1 MEFAAGDG
9 EDSVD
14 SSNLLVHLLR
24 FSIQGLCLLIILI
37 NRSKFK
43 SSKIIMLAF
52 IWMIWMI
59 LCNTVDIS
67 RYFINLS
74 FTLFWP
80 LILLSFNALS
90 KYDVIYIKRM
100 PTFICILYIVNLLFY
115 IYVLQ
120 FKNQD
125 IEGKLASVSHVY
137 YIILLLPWILTFK
150 NKTVKNL
157 LLLLTII
164 VTVLSAK
171 RGAILTVGLIA
182 IIYLYFDY
190 IVFMRGVKKIY
201 GVVIGMV
208 LGLLIVYSFIYL
220 NDINDGYLLQR
231 FENVEEDKGSGR
243 LYIYEEVLHL
253 YDRLPWEMKL
263 FGASHNSVIK
273 TTSVGLSAH
282 NDYLEVLYDYGII
295 GFFLLISFL
304 LIIIRN
310 TRHLYRIRSR
320 VFVAYFASLII
331 FLIMTMVSHLIL
343 YPTYI
348 IYLAS
353 FWGGVDKEI
362 SS

>member
-1 MEFAAGDG
+1 
-9 EDSVD
+9 
-14 SSNLLVHLLR
+14 
-24 FSIQGLCLLIILI
+24 
-37 NRSKFK
+37 
-43 SSKIIMLAF
+43 
-52 IWMIWMI
+52 
-59 LCNTVDIS
+59 
-67 RYFINLS
+67 S

-282 NDYLEVLYDYGII
+282 
-295 GFFLLISFL
+295 
-304 LIIIRN
+304 
-310 TRHLYRIRSR
+310 
-320 VFVAYFASLII
+320 
-331 FLIMTMVSHLIL
+331 
-343 YPTYI
+343 
-348 IYLAS
+348 
-353 FWGGVDKEI
+353 
-362 SS
+362 